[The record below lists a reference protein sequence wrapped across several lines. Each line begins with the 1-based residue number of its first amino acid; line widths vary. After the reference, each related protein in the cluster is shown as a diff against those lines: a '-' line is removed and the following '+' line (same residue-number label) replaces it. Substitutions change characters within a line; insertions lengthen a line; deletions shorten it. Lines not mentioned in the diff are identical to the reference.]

1 MLDSLITSKTRLRLL
16 VKFFMSAANEGHLRG
31 LATEFNEST
40 NAIRKEL
47 NNLSEAGYLQKE
59 QISNRVQYKANKNHP
74 LFGSLQQIVRKYIG
88 LDTIVEN
95 VLQRMGDVSKIYLT
109 GDYANGHDSG
119 TIQVTIVGHQLNEAY
134 LQNLAVKIE
143 DLIGRKIQFTI
154 SQSEVKDGLLVFDY
168 SGKTE

>member
-16 VKFFMSAANEGHLRG
+16 VKFFINAANEGHLRG
-31 LATEFNEST
+31 LANEFNEST

-74 LFGSLQQIVRKYIG
+74 LFGLVQQIVRKYIG

-95 VLQRMGDVSKIYLT
+95 VLQRMGDVRKIYLT

-119 TIQVTIVGHQLNEAY
+119 KVEVTIVGQALDETY
-134 LQNLAVKIE
+134 LQKLAIKVE
-143 DLIGRKIQFTI
+143 DLIGRKVEFTI
-154 SQSEVKDGLLVFDY
+154 SETEIPNGLLVFDY
-168 SGKTE
+168 TGKAE